1 MILELLRL
9 AWIFFKIGLFTFGGG
24 YAMIPLMESELV
36 SRGLID
42 INMLYDFVGIAES
55 TPGPIAIN
63 MATFIGNHAMIP
75 YGAFARILGS
85 IVITVSVAL
94 PSFIIIL
101 LIASLGSK
109 FLKSKF
115 VEHAFLGL
123 KPAVVG
129 LIFSVSFGL
138 LLRLIFPMVSLKQQ
152 IIDISGFNILNLV
165 ILGILIGITLIYKK
179 TSPIKLILIS
189 ALLGMLLYTIYYG
202 VL

>member
-42 INMLYDFVGIAES
+42 VNMLYDFVGIAES

-63 MATFIGNHAMIP
+63 MATFIGNHAMMP
-75 YGAFARILGS
+75 YGTLARIFGS
-85 IVITVSVAL
+85 MVITVSVAL
-94 PSFIIIL
+94 PSFVIIL
-101 LIASLGSK
+101 LIATLGSK

-129 LIFSVSFGL
+129 LIFSVSMGL
-138 LLRLIFPMVSLKQQ
+138 LLRLIFPLISLKNQQ
-152 IIDISGFNILNLV
+152 IDLSIFNILNLA
-165 ILGILIGITLIYKK
+165 ILTILLGITLIYKK
-179 TSPIKLILIS
+179 ISPIKIIVIS